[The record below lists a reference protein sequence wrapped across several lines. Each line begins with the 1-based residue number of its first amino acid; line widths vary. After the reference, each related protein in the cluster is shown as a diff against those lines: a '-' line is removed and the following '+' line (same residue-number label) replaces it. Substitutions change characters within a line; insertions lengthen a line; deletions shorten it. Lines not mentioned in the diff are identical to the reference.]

1 MKMGAY
7 KYISNGWNKRSTSAL
22 GDTMRQHAIKWRHQ
36 PSILRIQKPTRLDRA
51 RRLGYRAKQ
60 GFVIARVKIRKGGAR
75 KIRPSS
81 GRRPKALGVSKFT
94 RAKSL
99 KQIAEDRTA
108 RKFPNL
114 TTLNSYW
121 VYEDGRSAW
130 FEVVLVDRNHPTV
143 NSDPHLRLAHD

>member
-1 MKMGAY
+1 MGAY
-7 KYISNGWNKRSTSAL
+7 KYISNAWNKRSTSAL
-22 GDTMRQHAIKWRHQ
+22 DVTMRQNAIRWRHE
-36 PSILRIQKPTRLDRA
+36 PSILRIPRPTRIDRA

-60 GFVIARVKIRKGGAR
+60 GFVITRVRIRKGGAR

-108 RKFPNL
+108 RKFPNMKA
-114 TTLNSYW
+114 LNSYW

-130 FEVVLVDRNHPTV
+130 FEVVLMDKNHPVTRT
-143 NSDPHLRLAHD
+143 DPHLEISED